1 MVSST
6 KRLALRLG
14 HFLALECFQSLLVFP
29 DDNKL
34 EYNQA
39 RLQLKETNCLFA
51 LAVSLIGSM
60 LVQHSLCIFPLDLRI
75 PGPVLQSTRLGIRLQ
90 RGISRRSGEKTFSG
104 QIRNGRRRSGCGRGG
119 TLSA

>member
-51 LAVSLIGSM
+51 LSVSLIVRYARQN
-60 LVQHSLCIFPLDLRI
+60 LHTLQTYENKHSWK
-75 PGPVLQSTRLGIRLQ
+75 LQTYRT
-90 RGISRRSGEKTFSG
+90 EW
-104 QIRNGRRRSGCGRGG
+104 
-119 TLSA
+119 

>member
-29 DDNKL
+29 DDNML

-39 RLQLKETNCLFA
+39 RLQLKES
-51 LAVSLIGSM
+51 VSLIGSM
-60 LVQHSLCIFPLDLRI
+60 LVQDSLCIFPLDLRI
-75 PGPVLQSTRLGIRLQ
+75 PGPEQVLICAYNLR
-90 RGISRRSGEKTFSG
+90 
-104 QIRNGRRRSGCGRGG
+104 
-119 TLSA
+119 

>member
-51 LAVSLIGSM
+51 LSVSLIGSM
-60 LVQHSLCIFPLDLRI
+60 LVQHSLCILPLDLRI
-75 PGPVLQSTRLGIRLQ
+75 PGPEQVLICAYNLR
-90 RGISRRSGEKTFSG
+90 
-104 QIRNGRRRSGCGRGG
+104 
-119 TLSA
+119 

>member
-39 RLQLKETNCLFA
+39 RLQLKEKNCLFA

-60 LVQHSLCIFPLDLRI
+60 LVQHSLFIFPLDFYVF
-75 PGPVLQSTRLGIRLQ
+75 PV
-90 RGISRRSGEKTFSG
+90 
-104 QIRNGRRRSGCGRGG
+104 
-119 TLSA
+119 

>member
-14 HFLALECFQSLLVFP
+14 HFLALQSLLVFP

-51 LAVSLIGSM
+51 LSVSLIGSM

-75 PGPVLQSTRLGIRLQ
+75 PGLEQVLICAYNLR
-90 RGISRRSGEKTFSG
+90 
-104 QIRNGRRRSGCGRGG
+104 
-119 TLSA
+119 

>member
-51 LAVSLIGSM
+51 LSVSLIGSM

-75 PGPVLQSTRLGIRLQ
+75 PGLEQVLICAYNLR
-90 RGISRRSGEKTFSG
+90 
-104 QIRNGRRRSGCGRGG
+104 
-119 TLSA
+119 